1 MTNNRLQNRD
11 AVLADIRI
19 KYCSGC
25 RSCWEAVEKYKG
37 QKIREL
43 VTYSD
48 FPSYGKERLLCE
60 RCEKIAKKEEQDYE
74 ELQESNQRP
83 GNRITFH

>member
-1 MTNNRLQNRD
+1 MINHRLQNRD
-11 AVLADIRI
+11 AVLADLRI

-25 RSCWEAVEKYKG
+25 RSCWESVEKYKG

-60 RCEKIAKKEEQDYE
+60 RCEKIKA
-74 ELQESNQRP
+74 NQQYNN
-83 GNRITFH
+83 GEIKCQ